1 MLTAP
6 LGFMPFIQLTQSS
19 SLSSFNPPT
28 VSSKFRFSL
37 FISLSSASFPFMP
50 HFLALFLPPTL
61 FIEVEVLQALVQ
73 VAGSGGSSDVG
84 VGVD

>member
-1 MLTAP
+1 
-6 LGFMPFIQLTQSS
+6 
-19 SLSSFNPPT
+19 
-28 VSSKFRFSL
+28 
-37 FISLSSASFPFMP
+37 MP